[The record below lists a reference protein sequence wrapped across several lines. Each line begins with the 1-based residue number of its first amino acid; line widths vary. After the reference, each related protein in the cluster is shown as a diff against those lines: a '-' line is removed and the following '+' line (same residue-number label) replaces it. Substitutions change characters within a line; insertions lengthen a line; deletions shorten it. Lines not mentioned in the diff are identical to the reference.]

1 MTNSEIRRFTV
12 PFDPRTKK
20 NSMEIRKRRDGS
32 QFVSPSGAYQ
42 RWESDVAAYLAALNR
57 WQPPIT
63 EPVNVKEVFYLPDGR
78 RRDEL
83 NLQEAIDDAL
93 VRAGVIKD
101 DCLSIVAGHEGS
113 HALIDPKRPRIE
125 ITITPAEEWQ
135 IFREV

>member
-12 PFDPRTKK
+12 PFNPRTKK

-32 QFVSPSGAYQ
+32 RFVSPSGAYQ
-42 RWESDVAAYLAALNR
+42 RWESDVAEYLAALNR

-78 RRDEL
+78 RRDAL

-93 VRAGVIKD
+93 VKAGVIKD

-113 HALIDPKRPRIE
+113 HAKIDHNSPRIE